1 MGRVVIRIPA
11 LGQKGDK
18 SVELINFY
26 DEDQGNITIQLD
38 PLLTPSDNAQRY
50 FKRYN
55 KYKNSLAV
63 IHEQLGKTKD
73 EIAYLDNLLQ
83 QLSIASMNDIEEIRD
98 ELVQQGYLRDR
109 NKKARKRRKMIVQ
122 PYISS
127 LRQRELT
134 FWSAK
139 QSAERVCDQSPGIS

>member
-1 MGRVVIRIPA
+1 MGELLFASLHQVH
-11 LGQKGDK
+11 KGDK
-18 SVELINFY
+18 SVELVNFY
-26 DEDQGNITIQLD
+26 DEDQANITIQLD

-73 EIAYLDNLLQ
+73 EIDYLDNLLQ

-109 NKKARKRRKMIVQ
+109 NKKGKKKKKVTVR
-122 PYISS
+122 PYTSS
-127 LRQRELT
+127 PPPRELI
-134 FWSAK
+134 FLWAK
-139 QSAERVCDQSPGIS
+139 TTCKMST